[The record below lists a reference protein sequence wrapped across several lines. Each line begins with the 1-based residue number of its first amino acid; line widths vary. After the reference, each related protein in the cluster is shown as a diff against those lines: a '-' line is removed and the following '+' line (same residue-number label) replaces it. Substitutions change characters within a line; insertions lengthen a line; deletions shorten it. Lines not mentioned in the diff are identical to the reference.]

1 MGKIAQMAKMNKGV
15 RKAYLKNK
23 QRESWRRADLE
34 QDKHAQGA
42 KGLKSSAIYAR
53 QSSGTWTHGR
63 KRQFDAATSAL
74 HQYFGVSRGQGV
86 KGLKSPKKISEIK
99 SGSLPLDKRKVLMD
113 LLDDPAVQ
121 TIGVENLRAI
131 SRKMVYGEM
140 IYEKMKEKG
149 KRIVAKDMPDI
160 FHPNPHPQQAYARRS
175 VLNAQEYERDS
186 IFYRTSNALQDKYLE
201 ELKKGDRMRVTQEG
215 ECKINGRKSL
225 LEECK
230 PSAALRKKLATQCRA
245 RAKGKFGWRLLA
257 VKLSKMLKLKT
268 IMTHETARRTSS
280 VLLG

>member
-1 MGKIAQMAKMNKGV
+1 MAKKGV
-15 RKAYLKNK
+15 IKAHLKK
-23 QRESWRRADLE
+23 KRVSWRRADFQE
-34 QDKHAQGA
+34 KNVKGV
-42 KGLKSSAIYAR
+42 KGLKKSANYAR

-63 KRQFDAATSAL
+63 KRQFDAALSAL
-74 HQYFGVSRGQGV
+74 QEHFGVSKGQGV
-86 KGLKSPKKISEIK
+86 KGRMSPRKVSEIK
-99 SGSLPLDKRKVLMD
+99 SGSLPLEKRKVLMD

-140 IYEKMKEKG
+140 IYEKMKSKG
-149 KRIVAKDMPDI
+149 KRIVPKDMPDI

-186 IFYRTSNALQDKYLE
+186 IYYRTSNALHAKYQE
-201 ELKKGDRMRVTQEG
+201 ELQKGDRMRVTQEG
-215 ECKINGRKSL
+215 ECKINGRKTL
-225 LEECK
+225 LEKKK

-245 RAKGKFGWRLLA
+245 RAKGKFGWRVLA
-257 VKLSKMLKLKT
+257 VNLSKMLKLKKV
-268 IMTHETARRTSS
+268 MTHETARRTSC